1 MECNKRGSVC
11 VIDESSDKRR
21 KSYFMRMEEDLKC
34 YREFLDKFFEAI
46 RTSTDNDVQ
55 HIIDVVQS
63 APSISEVQME
73 VARVLEGSYLS
84 R

>member
-1 MECNKRGSVC
+1 
-11 VIDESSDKRR
+11 
-21 KSYFMRMEEDLKC
+21 MRMEEDLKY

-46 RTSTDNDVQ
+46 RTSADNDVQ